1 MGTVVKED
9 EKEPKLSQNE
19 NDYTE
24 QYKGLIMLRKGKLE
38 ENEVWFATVGQMLV
52 SDGAFGTKEELIKNL
67 ENVTLDRVCRIIAGA
82 VGRMVELKNEMK
94 WKKKNRK

>member
-38 ENEVWFATVGQMLV
+38 EKEVWFATVGQMLV
-52 SDGAFGTKEELIKNL
+52 SDGAFGTKEELINNMENL
-67 ENVTLDRVCRIIAGA
+67 TLDRICKIMIGVANRI
-82 VGRMVELKNEMK
+82 LKLDEEK
-94 WKKKNRK
+94 

>member
-1 MGTVVKED
+1 METVTKED

-38 ENEVWFATVGQMLV
+38 ENEVWFATVGQMTI
-52 SDGAFGTKEELIKNL
+52 S
-67 ENVTLDRVCRIIAGA
+67 
-82 VGRMVELKNEMK
+82 
-94 WKKKNRK
+94 